1 MIYFSSLLHTSFFFQ
16 LRQQIRFFLRSHRII
31 IISKSHHHRRH
42 TRITGTHHARTHHA
56 RTPDAKQENQVD
68 ARKLSTHQIWKIA
81 PTHTNDTMAP
91 SAEEALSTLASIDTP
106 SPDVRAWMAKQHPKQ
121 LALVDRFQ
129 MELRLGRL
137 STSSSTTNMSSTVTW
152 DASDRRLMTSR
163 TVELLRT
170 LIGSTRWK
178 NAAQLMVLLR
188 GVGRELHA
196 AGGFR
201 EPAIGNVV
209 RRIMCAV
216 RDEVAAA
223 ADAPIPGNNNKNDND
238 DNDDNDNDDEDMA
251 KIDEMAV
258 ALPPTGRPMRDR
270 GNALSLS
277 TMLWAHP
284 QHVKS
289 ARPSGNRSSNL
300 RSDSF
305 SSVGSGGGGAT
316 ATPANANAGDLPFP
330 PIFYANRPDLRQTIM
345 EAIQEIMSDLEDM
358 HKNINDQATS
368 HIHAGEIIL
377 VYGKSR
383 TIELVR
389 HFLFCI
395 LRLPII

>member
-1 MIYFSSLLHTSFFFQ
+1 
-16 LRQQIRFFLRSHRII
+16 
-31 IISKSHHHRRH
+31 
-42 TRITGTHHARTHHA
+42 
-56 RTPDAKQENQVD
+56 
-68 ARKLSTHQIWKIA
+68 
-81 PTHTNDTMAP
+81 
-91 SAEEALSTLASIDTP
+91 
-106 SPDVRAWMAKQHPKQ
+106 
-121 LALVDRFQ
+121 
-129 MELRLGRL
+129 
-137 STSSSTTNMSSTVTW
+137 
-152 DASDRRLMTSR
+152 
-163 TVELLRT
+163 
-170 LIGSTRWK
+170 
-178 NAAQLMVLLR
+178 MVLLR

-223 ADAPIPGNNNKNDND
+223 ADTPLQDNK
-238 DNDDNDNDDEDMA
+238 DNDDEDME
-251 KIDEMAV
+251 KIDETAV

-277 TMLWAHP
+277 SMLWAHP

-305 SSVGSGGGGAT
+305 SSVGSGGATTTNNAAT
-316 ATPANANAGDLPFP
+316 AGGDLPFP

-377 VYGKSR
+377 VYGSSK

-389 HFLFCI
+389 HFDFVSLVYIIYCLFLVCA
-395 LRLPII
+395 LKCFHHGDKK

>member
-1 MIYFSSLLHTSFFFQ
+1 
-16 LRQQIRFFLRSHRII
+16 
-31 IISKSHHHRRH
+31 
-42 TRITGTHHARTHHA
+42 
-56 RTPDAKQENQVD
+56 
-68 ARKLSTHQIWKIA
+68 
-81 PTHTNDTMAP
+81 MAP
-91 SAEEALSTLASIDTP
+91 SGEEALSALASIDTP

-137 STSSSTTNMSSTVTW
+137 STSSSTSSQTSTSTVTW

-163 TVELLRT
+163 TVELLRS
-170 LIGSTRWK
+170 LIGSTRWR

-223 ADAPIPGNNNKNDND
+223 ADAPIPGTNNNKNNDNG
-238 DNDDNDNDDEDMA
+238 DNDNDDEDME

-289 ARPSGNRSSNL
+289 ARPSGNRSSSL

-316 ATPANANAGDLPFP
+316 VTTTTNANAGDLPFP

-383 TIELVR
+383 TIEL
-389 HFLFCI
+389 
-395 LRLPII
+395 